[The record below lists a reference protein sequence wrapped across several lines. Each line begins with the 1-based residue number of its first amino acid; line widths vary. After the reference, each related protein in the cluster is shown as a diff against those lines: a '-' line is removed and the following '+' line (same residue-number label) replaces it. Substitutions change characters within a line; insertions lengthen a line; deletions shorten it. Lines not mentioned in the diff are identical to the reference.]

1 MPGRDA
7 AERAQLLRIT
17 VLLGP
22 AVLIIGGFTIFF
34 LAGRKLI
41 PSWAAVA
48 LLLLLP
54 YLAWRIILLVETAT
68 DRASAGLLREIFAAR
83 AEPTRTGFS
92 RQEALAARGRLEEA
106 AAAYRAHLLAVPGDV
121 TAYVALARLL
131 AGPLGD
137 FAGAEEAWLSAR
149 RLRPGPD
156 WDRVIT
162 DDLIDLYQRTDQEGR
177 LQVELAR
184 YADTQRGSRA
194 GEAAGRRL
202 RELKER
208 ERYED

>member
-7 AERAQLLRIT
+7 AERAQLLRIA

-22 AVLIIGGFTIFF
+22 AILIIGGFSIFF
-34 LAGRKLI
+34 LIGRKIL
-41 PSWAAVA
+41 PGWTAVP
-48 LLLLLP
+48 LLLVLP
-54 YLAWRIILLVETAT
+54 YLTWRAILMVESAT
-68 DRASAGLLREIFAAR
+68 DRAATGLLRELFAAR
-83 AEPTRTGFS
+83 AEAPRTGFS

-106 AAAYRAHLLAVPGDV
+106 AASYRAHLLASPGDV
-121 TAYVALARLL
+121 AAYVALARLL

-156 WDRVIT
+156 WDRIIT
-162 DDLIDLYQRTDQEGR
+162 DDLIDLYQRTGQEGR

-184 YADTQRGSRA
+184 YAGTQRGSK
-194 GEAAGRRL
+194 GGDAAARRL